1 MTDRLK
7 EFIESNA
14 DGFNDLEPSK
24 DSWNKIADRIGHTE
38 QARKRRIKYISIISA
53 ACIAGIAML
62 SLLFVPPQ
70 KDAPQLAEVQ
80 ELTEAEAYYTSQ
92 INLKKE
98 QVYQMANNFPDLKEE
113 MDIDLAQLDTIMIQL
128 KNDLKDNVSN
138 TEVIE
143 AMIQNYRMKLSILE
157 EIKEF
162 LDDKN
167 KDSQKTTSYAL

>member
-14 DGFNDLEPSK
+14 DSFNDLEPSK
-24 DSWNKIADRIGHTE
+24 DSWNKIANRIGHTE
-38 QARKRRIKYISIISA
+38 KARKRRIRYISIISA
-53 ACIAGIAML
+53 ACFAGIAML
-62 SLLFVPPQ
+62 SLLFVTPP
-70 KDAPQLAEVQ
+70 KDTPQLAEVK
-80 ELTEAEAYYTSQ
+80 ELNEAEAYYTSQ

-128 KNDLKDNVSN
+128 KNDLKDDVSN
-138 TEVIE
+138 NEVIE

-157 EIKEF
+157 EIKVF
-162 LDDKN
+162 LDEKN
-167 KDSQKTTSYAL
+167 KDSQKTTSYEL